1 VPINSALVNDTDKQA
16 GIFNR
21 FTQGSFGHYFS
32 ALLLKVCHKN
42 KKNFIQPWKPLMV
55 KNRSLD
61 EAKRNP
67 GPPALM

>member
-1 VPINSALVNDTDKQA
+1 MAIIRKNPEIYLAPYSKKSVI
-16 GIFNR
+16 
-21 FTQGSFGHYFS
+21 
-32 ALLLKVCHKN
+32 KN

-67 GPPALM
+67 GPPGPDVTPAPEIQAGSLG